1 MGRKKLNKT
10 PEELREQKRIRDQR
24 YYERHTNKI
33 NANKM
38 AKYYQSKVK
47 RENEKKGMV

>member
-1 MGRKKLNKT
+1 MGRKKLNRT

-24 YYERHTNKI
+24 YYERHKDKL

-38 AKYYQSKVK
+38 SKYYANKKRDIQDIKQS
-47 RENEKKGMV
+47 